1 MNLGTWNLRT
11 AMWVFVIGFT
21 ISLTV
26 SVLTTLRLRFL
37 PSEDLNVFVFQEAK
51 TPSALKELE
60 NREEESVTPAWDYP
74 WELENDYT
82 LSANSEFDVTLVTY
96 FDAKDVAFL
105 KPYFSRWDGAFSIVV
120 YYHEDE
126 KDKMDSFVNTC
137 KMNKRTQ
144 CHSFLLQSS
153 TIPINKLKNIG
164 ILHVRTTHFIF
175 AERNLSPTTNLYSE
189 LLRTPGYLWRDPFFA
204 GVVPVFEWA
213 NEAYDDAKAAY
224 QKYDAIPNGPKSLK
238 QCLES
243 YHCRPLQTT
252 TIPMQFRWFSF
263 INYRAMHCLGN
274 TTESY
279 FVLKKTSYLEEYDE
293 EIVERGYDNVLFTE
307 WIRRSNFKIAQLC
320 NNFLFR
326 VDGVGV
332 DSDTVVANRERADLK
347 VQFEQRR
354 EELERRVPNAYP
366 IATCGEIENAMY
378 SWLSMKPYSWMRKT
392 TKNGVLYPKI
402 AVEAMGEPTLDV

>member
-1 MNLGTWNLRT
+1 M
-11 AMWVFVIGFT
+11 
-21 ISLTV
+21 
-26 SVLTTLRLRFL
+26 
-37 PSEDLNVFVFQEAK
+37 
-51 TPSALKELE
+51 
-60 NREEESVTPAWDYP
+60 
-74 WELENDYT
+74 ENDYT

-96 FDAKDVAFL
+96 FEYSRSSSFTTSAKDVAFL
-105 KPYFSRWDGAFSIVV
+105 KPYFSRWDGFDHEVDLMLRAFSIVV

-175 AERNLSPTTNLYSE
+175 AERNLSPTSPIPSSRSRVANLYSE

-224 QKYDAIPNGPKSLK
+224 QWTRSAGMRDRKYDAIPNGPKSLK

-252 TIPMQFRWFSF
+252 TIPM
-263 INYRAMHCLGN
+263 
-274 TTESY
+274 
-279 FVLKKTSYLEEYDE
+279 
-293 EIVERGYDNVLFTE
+293 
-307 WIRRSNFKIAQLC
+307 
-320 NNFLFR
+320 
-326 VDGVGV
+326 VG
-332 DSDTVVANRERADLK
+332 
-347 VQFEQRR
+347 
-354 EELERRVPNAYP
+354 ERRR
-366 IATCGEIENAMY
+366 GEA
-378 SWLSMKPYSWMRKT
+378 
-392 TKNGVLYPKI
+392 
-402 AVEAMGEPTLDV
+402 